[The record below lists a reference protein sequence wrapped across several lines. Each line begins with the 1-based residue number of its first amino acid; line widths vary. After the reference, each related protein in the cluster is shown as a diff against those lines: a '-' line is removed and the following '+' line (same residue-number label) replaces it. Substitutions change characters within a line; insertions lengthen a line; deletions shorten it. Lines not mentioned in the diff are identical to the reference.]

1 MILHL
6 QHLLTIQ
13 KTVPSFFKKKY
24 INASRRAQQFSSHN
38 YAKQECSQFPNIV
51 KLVTLIAAILITM
64 ILEV

>member
-6 QHLLTIQ
+6 QTFLTIQ

-24 INASRRAQQFSSHN
+24 RNASGRAQQFSSHN
-38 YAKQECSQFPNIV
+38 YAKQECSQFPDIV
-51 KLVTLIAAILITM
+51 KLVNLIAAILITI